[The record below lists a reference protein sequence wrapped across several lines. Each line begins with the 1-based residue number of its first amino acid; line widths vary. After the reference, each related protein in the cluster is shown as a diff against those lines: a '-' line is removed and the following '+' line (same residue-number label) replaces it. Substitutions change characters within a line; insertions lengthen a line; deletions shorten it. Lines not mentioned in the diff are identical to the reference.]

1 MYTQDVVFNYKQ
13 VCNKGGA
20 ARRRFYIS
28 VNNRWEA
35 DPPPPLSGARDNVTS
50 SQDTTKRE

>member
-35 DPPPPLSGARDNVTS
+35 DPPPLSGAHVNVAR